1 MVAQHYQ
8 LIFLQRKLNTYVEF
22 DYHNRFLIRLN
33 LDNRFHFKFNL
44 KCILNL
50 YFTFNFTPVFRVKL
64 IFKPKI
70 NQNVQSFLK
79 VNLEC

>member
-22 DYHNRFLIRLN
+22 DYHNRF
-33 LDNRFHFKFNL
+33 HFKFNL
-44 KCILNL
+44 KCLLNL
-50 YFTFNFTPVFRVKL
+50 YFTFNFTSVFEVKL